1 MALQLKSGFAALV
14 VALGCAMA
22 AGGQVSPQSP
32 APDLPADS
40 AKLGTVSGNAS
51 GSIHGTIVDGM
62 GAFVAGAKVS
72 LTRDEQPISSSS
84 ASSASSSSPT
94 STLPVHDAVTGED
107 GQFSFSNISSGVF
120 HLKVT
125 ADGFAPQISAGT
137 LAAGENSTIPPIAL
151 VVATAVTQVD
161 VGLSRPE
168 VAQEQI
174 EDQEKQRVL
183 GVIPNFYVSY
193 AHNAVPLTPREKF
206 QLAWKTSID
215 PVTFGLI
222 GVFAGIQ
229 QAQNDFAGYG
239 QGAQGYGKR
248 YGASYAD
255 FVSGTFIGAAIL
267 PVVFKQD
274 PRYFYKGS
282 GSKESRFFYAIANS
296 VICKGDNGHWQT
308 NYSNILG
315 SLAAGGISNLY
326 YPKEDRNDASLTF
339 ENAAIG
345 IAATAAANLVQEFII
360 RRLTPSARRDAGKQ

>member
-1 MALQLKSGFAALV
+1 MALQLKSGFAVLFIALS
-14 VALGCAMA
+14 CAA
-22 AGGQVSPQSP
+22 ACVGQATPEAP
-32 APDLPADS
+32 APGMTSDS
-40 AKLGTVSGNAS
+40 QKS

-62 GAFVAGAKVS
+62 GAFVAGARVS
-72 LTRDEQPISSSS
+72 LTRDGQSAASSTPSSSEPSSSS
-84 ASSASSSSPT
+84 STSS
-94 STLPVHDAVTGED
+94 VQEAVTGDD
-107 GQFSFSNISSGVF
+107 GQFSFPSISSGAF
-120 HLKVT
+120 HLKIS
-125 ADGFAPQISAGT
+125 ADGFAAQTSSVT
-137 LAAGENSTIPPIAL
+137 LATGENSILPPIAL
-151 VVATAVTQVD
+151 AVATAVTQVE

-174 EDQEKQRVL
+174 EEQEKQRVL

-274 PRYFYKGS
+274 PRYFYKGT
-282 GSKESRFFYAIANS
+282 GTKESRFFYAVANS

-326 YPKEDRNDASLTF
+326 YPEKDRNDASLTF

-345 IAATAAANLVQEFII
+345 IAATAAANLVQEFVI
-360 RRLTPSARRDAGKQ
+360 RRLTPSARREAAKQ